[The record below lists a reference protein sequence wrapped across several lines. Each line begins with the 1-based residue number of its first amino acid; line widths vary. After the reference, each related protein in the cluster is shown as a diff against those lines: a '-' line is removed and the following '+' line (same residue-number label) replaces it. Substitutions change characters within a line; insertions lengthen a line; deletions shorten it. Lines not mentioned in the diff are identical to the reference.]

1 MKTFLLVATLGGL
14 LVLTLVGSSF
24 IWWSMGGID
33 ISLHGMIALTLGC
46 LFSLLLG
53 GGLMFLVFYSSRR
66 GHDDEHHRGPE
77 M

>member
-1 MKTFLLVATLGGL
+1 MKTFLLIAALGGL

-24 IWWSMGGID
+24 VWWSMGGID
-33 ISLHGMIALTLGC
+33 ISLHGMIALTLGS

-66 GHDDEHHRGPE
+66 GHDDEHHHGPE